1 MGAPENLATVEKAAA
16 ATVQEFIED
25 LDRTAIEP
33 ETILPKLK
41 IQSVET
47 PQVTE
52 AEKTPIA

>member
-1 MGAPENLATVEKAAA
+1 MATVEKAAA